1 MTEQKTALVRWR
13 SAFKATRLGQWPSPD
28 PKAPASGGPGLK
40 GDRSIA
46 FFTCVASR
54 QYNAR
59 RDSRFPGRLLAAQN
73 EIIPMD
79 HLGAA
84 RVAQD
89 QQHIA

>member
-1 MTEQKTALVRWR
+1 VADGLQGL
-13 SAFKATRLGQWPSPD
+13 RLGQWPSPD
-28 PKAPASGGPGLK
+28 AKAPASGGPGLK

-73 EIIPMD
+73 EIIAMD

>member
-1 MTEQKTALVRWR
+1 MAEQKADTGSVADSLQGL
-13 SAFKATRLGQWPSPD
+13 RLGQWPSPD
-28 PKAPASGGPGLK
+28 AKAPASGGPGLK

-59 RDSRFPGRLLAAQN
+59 RYSRFPGRLFAPQN
-73 EIIPMD
+73 EIIPVD